1 MGWAASWGASTA
13 YTSATEE
20 DESVGLRG
28 CFLQNHLYKTRLKK
42 KKGQLTELG
51 AALICWK
58 CVTSS
63 VLLANCVWH
72 SGHLKLLY
80 CSPSAFLHGRGISAC
95 GPWGARRTVRGCD
108 AAGADASFMGLELAE
123 AAEPAAAVVDGEE
136 TGGEEDEK
144 LSRPGQQQVENQER
158 THGSWSMA
166 VNHTNN
172 VPFCFTTYDQITN
185 YFIIMLFFMY
195 LRKKI

>member
-1 MGWAASWGASTA
+1 M
-13 YTSATEE
+13 SATQE
-20 DESVGLRG
+20 DQSEVF
-28 CFLQNHLYKTRLKK
+28 CKTICTEQQNC
-42 KKGQLTELG
+42 QLTELG

-108 AAGADASFMGLELAE
+108 AAGADASFMGLELVE
-123 AAEPAAAVVDGEE
+123 AAEVPVAVVDGEE

-144 LSRPGQQQVENQER
+144 GSRPGQQQVENQER

-166 VNHTNN
+166 VNHRI
-172 VPFCFTTYDQITN
+172 TTLILC
-185 YFIIMLFFMY
+185 FIIIY
-195 LRKKI
+195 LLKKYEPVHQQIPVLC